1 MTKLNT
7 ERRDALPDSAFAI
20 PEKRAYPVFD
30 KGHAQA
36 AVGEVAAHGSPEEKA
51 RVKAAVKRR
60 FNMAS
65 AKMKARRSR

>member
-1 MTKLNT
+1 MAKLNK

-20 PEKRAYPVFD
+20 PEKRAYPVQD

-51 RVKAAVKRR
+51 RVRATVKRR
-60 FNMAS
+60 FGMAV
-65 AKMKARRSR
+65 AKKKGSR